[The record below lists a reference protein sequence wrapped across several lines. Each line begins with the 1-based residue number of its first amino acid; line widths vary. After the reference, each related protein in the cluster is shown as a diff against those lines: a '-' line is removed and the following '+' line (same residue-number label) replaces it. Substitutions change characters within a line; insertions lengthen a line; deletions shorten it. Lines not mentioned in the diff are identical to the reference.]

1 MVRHAQVS
9 WIWSYK
15 EKKERKNLHFWIW
28 EFNKKEMCNFNL
40 KIPRF
45 DWLIKKSL
53 RFDLLNL
60 GFLKRSSFQYFL
72 LGRNIWDDWVM
83 NSALLLA
90 DSPFSSLGV
99 GRISMFKGCGIFLT
113 PILRYW
119 TAFVNAL
126 IVLLLATNFWAL
138 MRDCTCSRSE
148 NKCLSTS
155 IRPSSACATLA
166 VLLVSISARA

>member
-15 EKKERKNLHFWIW
+15 EKKVRKISIFWIW

-40 KIPRF
+40 KIGLLKNPF
-45 DWLIKKSL
+45 NLMW
-53 RFDLLNL
+53 LNL

-72 LGRNIWDDWVM
+72 LESNIWDDWVM

-99 GRISMFKGCGIFLT
+99 GRISMFKGCGMFLT
-113 PILRYW
+113 TILRSR
-119 TAFVNAL
+119 TTFVKAL
-126 IVLLLATNFWAL
+126 IVRLLAASFWAL
-138 MRDCTCSRSE
+138 MRDWTCSRRE
-148 NKCLSTS
+148 YKCLSTS
-155 IRPSSACATLA
+155 ISPSSACANLA